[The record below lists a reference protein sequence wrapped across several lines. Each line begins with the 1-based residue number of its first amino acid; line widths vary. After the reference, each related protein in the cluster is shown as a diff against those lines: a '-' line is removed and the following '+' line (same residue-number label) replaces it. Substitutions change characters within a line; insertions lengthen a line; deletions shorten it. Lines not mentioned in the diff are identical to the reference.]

1 MVPEKKVFEMSLRS
15 ILDLKKGERSCIA
28 GVQGTGSIR
37 QRLLDMGLMPRQSIE
52 LTRIA
57 PGGAPLWIQIGSSH
71 LALRR
76 EEAALVLLSDGE
88 LASGKA

>member
-1 MVPEKKVFEMSLRS
+1 MSSRS
-15 ILDLKKGERSCIA
+15 ILDLKKGERSSIA
-28 GVQGTGSIR
+28 QVQGTGSIR
-37 QRLLDMGLMPRQSIE
+37 QRLMDMGLMPKQLVE

-76 EEAALVLLSDGE
+76 EEAAMVILSE
-88 LASGKA
+88 SNLASSKAE

>member
-1 MVPEKKVFEMSLRS
+1 MSPRS

-28 GVQGTGSIR
+28 QVQGTGSMR
-37 QRLLDMGLMPRQSIE
+37 QRLMDMGLMPKQSIE

-76 EEAALVLLSDGE
+76 EEAAMIILMESD
-88 LASGKA
+88 LAESKA